1 MKVSM
6 KWLNDYVNISD
17 IAPHDFGEDMTMSGS
32 KVESVTS
39 SGDEIKKVVVGKIL
53 SREHHPDADKLQ
65 ICQVDVGEETIQ
77 IVTGATNINDG
88 DLVPVALHKST
99 LPGGVKITRGKL
111 RGVMSNGMMCSHE
124 ELGMELGDY
133 AGACE
138 DGILIIKEDVK
149 PGTDIKDVLNLNETV
164 VEFEITSNRAD
175 CFSVIG
181 LAREAAVTYGR
192 PLTVKKPEVHPVG
205 GNAADMI
212 SIDVQDTELCPRY
225 AARIVKNVKIAPSPE
240 WMVERLKSAG
250 VRSINNVVDITNFV
264 MLEYG
269 QPMHAFDLNYL
280 EGGKIIVRRAE
291 DSEEIVTLDGEK
303 RILNNSMLVIADGKK
318 PVAVAGVMGGENS
331 EITDDTKT
339 ILFECANFNGS
350 SVRMTA
356 KKLGLRTEASSR
368 YEKGLD
374 PNMIED
380 AVNRACELMEMLGAG
395 EVVSGIVD
403 VNNSKTEPR
412 KIPFIPENINKFLGT
427 DIDRDFM
434 VKTLESL
441 DFVVD
446 GDICI
451 PPSYRGDIIG
461 TADVAE
467 EVARIYGYDKI
478 PMTLLSGESVI
489 GGKTF
494 SQKTEDRIKDIL
506 VGAGGYEIMTYS
518 FTSAKTFDM
527 LSLPQDSEMRNVIK
541 ILNPL
546 GEETSVMRTTTIG
559 SMLETLSRN
568 YNNRNTAAKLFEIGS
583 VYIPTEEG
591 KLPNEDKKVTIGIY
605 GDVDFYDLKGMT
617 EELFDGLCVR
627 KVKYT
632 ADKTNVMFHPGR
644 CADVYIG
651 GAKAG
656 VMGEIHPLVCANYD
670 IPVKVYIAE
679 IDLNT
684 ILENIDTEKK
694 YKGLP
699 KFPAVS
705 RDLAIVV
712 GRDVPAGD
720 IEELIRKGCGSI
732 LEELKLFDVYTGD
745 KIAADKKSVAYAL
758 TLRSE
763 SGTLKDDEISA
774 VMNKTIKL
782 IEEKLGG
789 TLRS

>member
-6 KWLNDYVNISD
+6 KWLNDYVNLSD
-17 IAPHDFGEDMTMSGS
+17 IVPHDFGEDMSMSGS
-32 KVESVTS
+32 KVESVAS
-39 SGDEIKKVVVGKIL
+39 SGDEIKNVVVGKIL
-53 SREHHPDADKLQ
+53 SREPHPDADKLQ
-65 ICQVDVGEETIQ
+65 ICQVNVGTETTQ
-77 IVTGATNINDG
+77 IVTGAKNINDG
-88 DLVPVALHKST
+88 DLIPVALHKST

-124 ELGMELGDY
+124 ELGMELEDY

-138 DGILIIKEDVK
+138 DGILIIKEDVL
-149 PGTDIKDVLNLNETV
+149 PGTDIKDVLPLNETI

-192 PLTVKKPEVHPVG
+192 ELHVKKPEVHPKG

-212 SIDVQDTELCPRY
+212 SIDVRDTKLCPRY
-225 AARIVKNVKIAPSPE
+225 AARIVKNVKIEPSPA

-250 VRSINNVVDITNFV
+250 IRSINNVVDITNFV

-280 EGGKIIVRRAE
+280 EDGKIIVRRAA
-291 DSEEIVTLDGEK
+291 DNEEIITLDGEK
-303 RILNNSMLVIADGKK
+303 RVLNNSMLVIADGKK

-374 PNMIED
+374 PLMIED

-395 EVVSGIVD
+395 EVVDGIVD
-403 VNNSKTEPR
+403 INNAKAEPR
-412 KIPFIPENINKFLGT
+412 KIPFVPENINKFLGT
-427 DIDRDFM
+427 DIDTEFM
-434 VKTLESL
+434 IKTLKSL
-441 DFVVD
+441 DFEID
-446 GDICI
+446 KDICI

-461 TADVAE
+461 FADVAE
-467 EVARIYGYDKI
+467 EIARIYGYDKI

-494 SQKTEDRIKDIL
+494 SQKTEDNIKDIL
-506 VGAGGYEIMTYS
+506 VGVGGYEIMTYS

-527 LSLPQDSEMRNVIK
+527 LNLPETSELRNAIK

-546 GEETSVMRTTTIG
+546 GEETSIMRTTTIG
-559 SMLETLSRN
+559 SMIETLARN
-568 YNNRNTAAKLFEIGS
+568 YNNRNISAKLFEIGN
-583 VYIPTEEG
+583 VYIPNPEA
-591 KLPNEDKKVTIGIY
+591 KLPNENKKITIGLY
-605 GDVDFYDLKGMT
+605 GNVDFYDLKGIT
-617 EELFDGLCVR
+617 EELLDGLCVR
-627 KVKYT
+627 KVKYI

-644 CADVYIG
+644 CADIFIG
-651 GAKAG
+651 GKKAG
-656 VMGEIHPLVCANYD
+656 IMGEIHPLVSANYE
-670 IPVKVYIAE
+670 IPVNVYIAE
-679 IDLNT
+679 IDLDT
-684 ILENIDTEKK
+684 VIKNIDTERK

-712 GRDVPAGD
+712 GKNIAAGD
-720 IEELIRKGCGSI
+720 IEELIRKGCGNI

-745 KIAADKKSVAYAL
+745 KIAADKKSVAYAI
-758 TLRSE
+758 TLRSDY
-763 SGTLKDDEISA
+763 GTLRDDEITA
-774 VMNKTIKL
+774 VINKTLKL
-782 IEEKLGG
+782 IETKLGG
-789 TLRS
+789 TLRA